1 MATYTFTA
9 ESKSKGQKAKSGNYH
24 TIDVPF
30 IFSRYGMEYKGDK
43 AKSSH
48 IPHLGCNIPNF
59 DYRVSP
65 LKKDGYLYVYYTKK
79 NGETL
84 PQGQLYEEYE
94 VSVVEREAYSRATY
108 LLIAKSGKSIE
119 RGSSKHIQLFNFN
132 STAIVWVAF
141 SEIKINNNRLK
152 EIWNNNNE
160 LEARFQKIDV
170 KYWVDHYP
178 LKSKQSVKTLTAA
191 DPDDINS
198 SMFFTIDDLSNTK
211 VYNFSLHDPIS
222 AAEDIEEVLAQKN
235 LEFQSLIASLGTSL
249 SKKEIYNQAKSGS
262 SSTISQPG
270 GDQYASLFQSAV
282 LLNNIF
288 FSEDALKNDKLNDYR
303 NLINRERINAV
314 LGRYEVLSL
323 QLIIKGQGNS
333 PTYAGL
339 PKKYP
344 YGLRDSLGMMMQ
356 SSYFTNV
363 LADAFCSD
371 RKGMALYKNVTATL
385 IHTLSRL
392 PESVSH
398 VLNLEPV
405 SLEEVEKKDKWI
417 KYIKGTFPDDVIRF
431 GEIKFKYNSE
441 GNIIRKLFEVQLD
454 IPWDQSVDADIYDWF
469 TGNYSPVFNT
479 ISSIE
484 MMGAVFLTLRS
495 YSGKYNIVAARL
507 FSDQQA
513 ALAVLGKIDF
523 HDMKAQEYAQYML
536 ENNRQSS
543 SNIMIPKA
551 PVPYGTRQYVENM
564 AREREQ
570 KVAAHASKNEAVYAQ
585 LKIFQHKN
593 IEKILTS
600 SLFAKIM
607 LGLSSFNLLISVHDF
622 MKYPNLASGSKV
634 GGSASGVL
642 AFYTALPRYSAY
654 YRIVS
659 RNLAREMESLF
670 KLRAGRLT
678 FIVSKGI
685 SISVVASAAFTLIF
699 SFLSIIEGREMYNRN
714 NEDAGFWGIVSGA
727 AGIGMTGA
735 YIATFFYTTIILGIL
750 AIILLALVIL
760 ATVMQLIKIKNYLE
774 VYLECIVF
782 QNNKYNLIAIG
793 NDSYKVKHEL
803 CDPKTLKKLT
813 DVYKKKEKN
822 PGDRPLDMSDHNKMF
837 EWLLNLVTGI
847 SLTNNFKYAKD
858 RSEKDLIDHYDK
870 HTYRYPSRI
879 NFDIRFQ
886 YFPPL
891 TRLEARLLFYPMG
904 SGQDACR
911 DLLSFQHIDLNDMIM
926 HNSSDSDKFKIDF
939 GVDIGSYIRAVHSG
953 QAKWILGGDGEEYPA
968 ALFSKAACYILQLRF
983 VPILEG
989 IPGCYYPF
997 MQGGSDVFIAYS
1009 ETLLFDVS
1017 KANAYSTISKYN
1029 SESFRGNRRRYYV
1042 DDNAVLVGTVREIR
1056 QWAKPKVTQPSGLE
1070 RSIKK
1075 AAAIGKKVLNSIN
1088 PFK

>member
-24 TIDVPF
+24 TVDIPF

-43 AKSSH
+43 AQSSH

-59 DYRVSP
+59 DYKVLP
-65 LKKDGYLYVYYTKK
+65 LKKNGYLYVYYTRK
-79 NGETL
+79 NGEKL

-94 VSVVEREAYSRATY
+94 VSVEERTAYSRITY

-119 RGSSKHIQLFNFN
+119 RVNSKHIQLFNFD

-152 EIWNNNNE
+152 EICNNNDE
-160 LEARFQKIDV
+160 LKARFQKIDV
-170 KYWVDHYP
+170 EYWVDHYP
-178 LKSKQSVKTLTAA
+178 LKNSQSVKTLTAA

-198 SMFFTIDDLSNTK
+198 SMFFTIDNLSNTK

-222 AAEDIEEVLAQKN
+222 AAEDIEGVLAQKN
-235 LEFQSLIASLGTSL
+235 LEFQSLVASLGTSL
-249 SKKEIYNQAKSGS
+249 SKEEVYNQAKNGS
-262 SSTISQPG
+262 SGTIPQPG

-288 FSEDALKNDKLNDYR
+288 FSQDALKNDKLNDYR
-303 NLINRERINAV
+303 NLINRGRINAV

-363 LADAFCSD
+363 LTDSFCSN

-398 VLNLEPV
+398 VLNIEPLN
-405 SLEEVEKKDKWI
+405 LEEQEKKDKWI
-417 KYIKGTFPDDVIRF
+417 KYIEDTFPDDVIRF
-431 GEIKFKYNSE
+431 GEIKFKYNSK

-454 IPWDQSVDADIYDWF
+454 IPWDQNVDADVHDWF
-469 TGNYSPVFNT
+469 TANYSSVFNT

-484 MMGAVFLTLRS
+484 MMGAVFLTLRN

-513 ALAVLGKIDF
+513 ALAVLGKIDLQ
-523 HDMKAQEYAQYML
+523 DMNAQKYAQYML
-536 ENNRQSS
+536 ENSRQSCT
-543 SNIMIPKA
+543 NIMIPKTST
-551 PVPYGTRQYVENM
+551 PYGTRQYVENLV
-564 AREREQ
+564 REREQ
-570 KVAAHASKNEAVYAQ
+570 KVATHAGKNEAVYAQ
-585 LKIFQHKN
+585 LKIFQSKY
-593 IEKILTS
+593 IEKVLVS
-600 SLFAKIM
+600 PLFAKIM
-607 LGLSSFNLLISVHDF
+607 LGLSSLNLLISVHDF
-622 MKYPNLASGSKV
+622 IKYPNLNSGLKV
-634 GGSASGVL
+634 GGSTSGVL

-654 YRIVS
+654 YKIVS
-659 RNLAREMESLF
+659 RNLAKEIESLF
-670 KLRAGRLT
+670 RTRAGRFT
-678 FIVSKGI
+678 FFVSKGI
-685 SISVVASAAFTLIF
+685 TISVAASATFTLIMSYL
-699 SFLSIIEGREMYNRN
+699 SFREGLDMYRENNKEAGVWGIISGV
-714 NEDAGFWGIVSGA
+714 AGF
-727 AGIGMTGA
+727 GMTAA
-735 YIATFFYTTIILGIL
+735 YIATFFSTMIIFGVIS
-750 AIILLALVIL
+750 IILLIIVLI

-774 VYLECIVF
+774 VYLECIIF
-782 QNNKYNLIAIG
+782 QNNKYKLIGIG
-793 NDSYKVKHEL
+793 NDSYKVKHKL
-803 CDPKTLKKLT
+803 CDSNTLKKLT
-813 DVYKKKEKN
+813 GIYKMKEKN
-822 PGDRPLDMSDHNKMF
+822 SEARPLDMSDHNKMF
-837 EWLLNLVTGI
+837 EWLLNLITGI

-858 RSEKDLIDHYDK
+858 RSEKDLIDHNDK
-870 HTYRYPSRI
+870 CTYRYPSRI

-904 SGQDACR
+904 SGQGACR
-911 DLLSFQHIDLNDMIM
+911 DLLFLENIDLNDLIM
-926 HNSSDSDKFKIDF
+926 SDSTNSDKFRIDF
-939 GVDIGSYIRAVHSG
+939 SVDIGSYIKAVHAG
-953 QAKWILGGDGEEYPA
+953 QAKWILGNNGEEYPA
-968 ALFSKAACYILQLRF
+968 ALFSKVACYILQIRF
-983 VPILEG
+983 VPVLDG

-997 MQGGSDVFIAYS
+997 MKGGRDVFIAYS
-1009 ETLLFDVS
+1009 ETLLFDIS
-1017 KANAYSTISKYN
+1017 KANAYSTISGYN

-1042 DDNAVLVGTVREIR
+1042 DDNAVFVGTVGEIR
-1056 QWAKPKVTQPSGLE
+1056 QWAKPKITPPSGLQ
-1070 RSIKK
+1070 RSMRK
-1075 AAAIGKKVLNSIN
+1075 AVVFGKKILNLIN
-1088 PFK
+1088 PF